1 MRDAAD
7 TDKEN
12 VTVTTEHCF
21 IGVCFIPLNGSGQT
35 FFGFSEFLTGLA
47 LMVLAWTIADVR
59 YRFRIQV
66 APLPLLGMSFYVVAA
81 IGLLTLLTDLWRV
94 EQWLVPR
101 GILLTR
107 QCGKP
112 SLAAHSC

>member
-66 APLPLLGMSFYVVAA
+66 APPTAGHELLRRRCHWPTHPA
-81 IGLLTLLTDLWRV
+81 D
-94 EQWLVPR
+94 
-101 GILLTR
+101 
-107 QCGKP
+107 
-112 SLAAHSC
+112 